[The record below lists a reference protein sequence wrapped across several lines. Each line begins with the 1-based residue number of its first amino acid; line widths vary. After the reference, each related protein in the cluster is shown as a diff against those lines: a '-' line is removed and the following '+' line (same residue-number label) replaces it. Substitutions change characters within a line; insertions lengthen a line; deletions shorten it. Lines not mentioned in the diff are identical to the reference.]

1 MAQTILSHP
10 LLVEVVWPFILVFT
24 LVFAIL
30 QKTEMLGKGK
40 RQIDALI
47 SLMIAIITVSFGYAT
62 GIIISLIPFLAV
74 AAVIL
79 LVFMLIYGMTFKP
92 GEFGLNKHVITVV
105 GILAAI
111 GVIIAVMVATGAW
124 DYVRDLINTGEG
136 GSVLITN
143 LVFIGAIIVAVVV
156 ALVGSKEKKS

>member
-47 SLMIAIITVSFGYAT
+47 ALMIAIITVSFGYAT

-74 AAVIL
+74 GAVIL

-92 GEFGLNKHVITVV
+92 GEFGLHKHVMTIV

-124 DYVRDLINTGEG
+124 GYVRDLINTGEG
-136 GSVLITN
+136 SSVLITN
-143 LVFIGAIIVAVVV
+143 LVFIGAIIIAVVV